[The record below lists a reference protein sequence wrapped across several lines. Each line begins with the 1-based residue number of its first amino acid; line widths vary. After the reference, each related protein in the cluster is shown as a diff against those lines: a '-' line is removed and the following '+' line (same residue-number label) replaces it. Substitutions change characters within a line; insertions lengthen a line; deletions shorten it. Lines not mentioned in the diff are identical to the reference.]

1 MPGSDHGG
9 QPDQQ
14 GRRQAQ
20 DAPADQ
26 TYTEYDSVISYEA
39 TLASEDSAA
48 VATAVAGVGASSGTV
63 TSDNG

>member
-14 GRRQAQ
+14 GRRQVQ

-26 TYTEYDSVISYEA
+26 SLKEFDSVISYEVS
-39 TLASEDSAA
+39 LASEDSAA
-48 VATAVAGVGASSGTV
+48 VDSAEGSADQSSYA
-63 TSDNG
+63 

>member
-14 GRRQAQ
+14 GRNQVQ
-20 DAPADQ
+20 DAPTDQ

-39 TLASEDSAA
+39 PLASEQR
-48 VATAVAGVGASSGTV
+48 ASS
-63 TSDNG
+63 